1 MVPTLDLLNCIKRS
15 NYSRLS
21 LSPPSRAQVLLGL
34 NLNSVLE
41 ELRHSLETSDFTET
55 VMLSNAPA
63 ANSEL
68 EQAIPFIQPWLQVRP
83 CSGRENCGRKG
94 TSASC
99 PCPFTPLS
107 SRRQPSPVT
116 ALKAAV
122 LWHDAQQEEG
132 KAAGSRLVA
141 TLQGLGRN
149 RKWGNWEE
157 IIQLTLWCKV
167 PKSSE
172 GNANPA
178 QKTSASFSPILTF
191 S

>member
-1 MVPTLDLLNCIKRS
+1 MLKLLQDKSISPIPGPSPTWAELELCLAGGQGTHWQQVFLRRLWCCLMSLLRTASLDKRS
-15 NYSRLS
+15 HLS
-21 LSPPSRAQVLLGL
+21 SHDCKPGPVQAER
-34 NLNSVLE
+34 
-41 ELRHSLETSDFTET
+41 T
-55 VMLSNAPA
+55 VA
-63 ANSEL
+63 
-68 EQAIPFIQPWLQVRP
+68 
-83 CSGRENCGRKG
+83 GGG

-122 LWHDAQQEEG
+122 RWHDAQQREG
-132 KAAGSRLVA
+132 EAAGSPLMA

-149 RKWGNWEE
+149 RKWGNWKE

-178 QKTSASFSPILTF
+178 QKTSVSFSPILTF
-191 S
+191 A